1 MSKKSNSTLNLL
13 EPKINS
19 KIFLAKLFN
28 LEEKNIFIKNNKNA
42 LKYFK
47 EFVKMQQNKAR
58 NSKLSLDLLNLNS
71 HSKIE
76 KFKNNPVLI
85 LKSFD
90 KILFDEKKRKFKSQ
104 TLGVDEG
111 LIILPKDYYPLP
123 HSPTQNRI
131 RNNLFLK
138 ETEIFEGKN
147 SLSANRN
154 IKSVTEL
161 EKASETIIVKNNF
174 FTRRNSEKK
183 LNLNSNKF
191 KENFETKL
199 NYNFE
204 LKKLDNWD
212 FLNAPIKEESNKKL
226 LILNTKDFR
235 RRSSLI
241 DINTN
246 SPSNDFNN
254 MGLLLKTK
262 QDKNKLKIISRINKL
277 KEFFSDFGKDQ
288 DVLLYSGR
296 KRNTKN
302 YLISSF
308 YNNKPLSKEERKDW
322 KDNSNG
328 INYYREMLKVKKRNE
343 KILHDEL
350 YKYAERISSAKKE
363 KEDYEKRLIELSQQ
377 LKEINEKETNILNDI
392 KVIKASK
399 DKIHKNLN
407 FNNLYN
413 NEIESDRQLIRKLSE
428 EDQYFNG
435 SNKSNNKKANNNQNV
450 ETYADKN
457 IFNFSSDK
465 KIFKRNYM
473 LVRKR
478 KNTIVYNTL
487 SKIKKKRKDL
497 IDEIKENNLKIKEK
511 QMKFK
516 KSKDKFNEKV
526 KFLKEYYYQIL
537 KKGLDVRKDGLS
549 WVVVKLSELH
559 AFIHKNHFPA
569 FLSSS
574 EIDYLM
580 KVGIK
585 KYELSELIKLF
596 QLLRNTQKKLKE
608 DHIKA
613 DRDKINKIKDEKFN
627 QLLETKKDE
636 KYNIGN
642 HYAEYMEEIQ
652 RKYENVI
659 NIYLNEKAEE
669 EGLNKISQK
678 INKYVLTMKDD
689 DIYEEGKN
697 DDNLYELFFI
707 PGSLSQYFARDK
719 KFRQYFDDIYY
730 LNEEINKRRE
740 QLKKMKDSE
749 FKKYKNLIKDNL
761 NAENNEDFV
770 ISERSKAFAALF
782 GNSIPV

>member
-1 MSKKSNSTLNLL
+1 
-13 EPKINS
+13 
-19 KIFLAKLFN
+19 
-28 LEEKNIFIKNNKNA
+28 
-42 LKYFK
+42 
-47 EFVKMQQNKAR
+47 
-58 NSKLSLDLLNLNS
+58 
-71 HSKIE
+71 
-76 KFKNNPVLI
+76 
-85 LKSFD
+85 
-90 KILFDEKKRKFKSQ
+90 
-104 TLGVDEG
+104 
-111 LIILPKDYYPLP
+111 
-123 HSPTQNRI
+123 
-131 RNNLFLK
+131 
-138 ETEIFEGKN
+138 
-147 SLSANRN
+147 
-154 IKSVTEL
+154 
-161 EKASETIIVKNNF
+161 
-174 FTRRNSEKK
+174 
-183 LNLNSNKF
+183 
-191 KENFETKL
+191 
-199 NYNFE
+199 
-204 LKKLDNWD
+204 
-212 FLNAPIKEESNKKL
+212 
-226 LILNTKDFR
+226 
-235 RRSSLI
+235 
-241 DINTN
+241 
-246 SPSNDFNN
+246 

-435 SNKSNNKKANNNQNV
+435 SNKSNNKKANNNKNV

-559 AFIHKNHFPA
+559 AFIDKNHFPA

-689 DIYEEGKN
+689 DIFEDGKN

-740 QLKKMKDSE
+740 QLKKMKDNE
-749 FKKYKNLIKDNL
+749 LKKYKNLIKDNL
-761 NAENNEDFV
+761 YAENNEDFV

>member
-1 MSKKSNSTLNLL
+1 MSKKSNSSLNLL
-13 EPKINS
+13 EQKINS

-42 LKYFK
+42 LKYYK

-111 LIILPKDYYPLP
+111 LIILPKDYYPIP
-123 HSPTQNRI
+123 QSPTQNRI

-154 IKSVTEL
+154 FKSVTEL

-183 LNLNSNKF
+183 LNLNANKL

-254 MGLLLKTK
+254 MGLLLKIK
-262 QDKNKLKIISRINKL
+262 HDKNKLKIISRINKL

-363 KEDYEKRLIELSQQ
+363 KEDYEKRLIELNQQ

-559 AFIHKNHFPA
+559 AFIDKNHFPA

-740 QLKKMKDSE
+740 QLKKMKDNE

>member
-1 MSKKSNSTLNLL
+1 MSKKSSSSLNIL
-13 EPKINS
+13 EPHVKS
-19 KIFLAKLFN
+19 KKFLSQLFN
-28 LEEKNIFIKNNKNA
+28 FEEKNIFIKNNKNA
-42 LKYFK
+42 LKYYK
-47 EFVKMQQNKAR
+47 EFVKMQQNKTR
-58 NSKLSLDLLNLNS
+58 NSKLSLDLLNLNT

-90 KILFDEKKRKFKSQ
+90 KILFDEKKRRFKSQ

-111 LIILPKDYYPLP
+111 LITLPKNYYPIP
-123 HSPTQNRI
+123 QSPTQNRI

-138 ETEIFEGKN
+138 ETEMFDGKN
-147 SLSANRN
+147 SLSAIRK

-161 EKASETIIVKNNF
+161 ERASERIIVKNNF
-174 FTRRNSEKK
+174 ITKRNSEKK
-183 LNLNSNKF
+183 MNLNINKL
-191 KENFETKL
+191 KENIEKKL

-212 FLNAPIKEESNKKL
+212 FLNAPIEEESNKNL

-246 SPSNDFNN
+246 SARNDFNN
-254 MGLLLKTK
+254 MGMLLKIK
-262 QDKNKLKIISRINKL
+262 NDKNKLKIISRINKL
-277 KEFFSDFGKDQ
+277 KEFFCDFGKDQ

-296 KRNTKN
+296 KKNTKN
-302 YLISSF
+302 YLILSF
-308 YNNKPLSKEERKDW
+308 YSNKPLSNEERKDW
-322 KDNSNG
+322 IDYSNG

-350 YKYAERISSAKKE
+350 YKYAECISLAKKE
-363 KEDYEKRLIELSQQ
+363 KEEYEKRAIILNQQ
-377 LKEINEKETNILNDI
+377 LKETNEKEANILNDI
-392 KVIKASK
+392 KVIRTSK
-399 DKIHKNLN
+399 DKINKNLN
-407 FNNLYN
+407 FNKLYN
-413 NEIESDRQLIRKLSE
+413 NELESDRQLIRKISE

-435 SNKSNNKKANNNQNV
+435 SNKSNNNRANNIQNV
-450 ETYADKN
+450 ESYVDKN

-465 KIFKRNYM
+465 KIFKRNYL

-497 IDEIKENNLKIKEK
+497 IEEIKENNLKIKEK
-511 QMKFK
+511 QIKLK

-549 WVVVKLSELH
+549 WVVVKLSELN
-559 AFIHKNHFPA
+559 AFIDKNHFPA

-580 KVGIK
+580 KIGIK

-627 QLLETKKDE
+627 QLLETNKDE
-636 KYNIGN
+636 KFNIGN

-689 DIYEEGKN
+689 DIYDNGKN

-740 QLKKMKDSE
+740 QLKEMKNNE

-761 NAENNEDFV
+761 NEENKEDFV
-770 ISERSKAFAALF
+770 ISERSKALAALF